1 MTRRLFP
8 FVSGK
13 WFQTEHRLWQ
23 QTAMLT
29 PSFESLCL
37 KDDDC
42 SSPTQPRGM
51 EDEFDTDL
59 ESDGKYIKFIC
70 GLILGQKQYAI
81 SQIKIKIKIQLNGL
95 FWQSVAVKTY
105 IHYFVYKQEPCVT
118 HNGLTHFQK
127 KRRAT
132 RRHLYLN
139 CTSRP
144 ANWWVWC
151 QSHTL

>member
-1 MTRRLFP
+1 
-8 FVSGK
+8 
-13 WFQTEHRLWQ
+13 
-23 QTAMLT
+23 MLT

-81 SQIKIKIKIQLNGL
+81 SQIK
-95 FWQSVAVKTY
+95 F
-105 IHYFVYKQEPCVT
+105 
-118 HNGLTHFQK
+118 
-127 KRRAT
+127 
-132 RRHLYLN
+132 
-139 CTSRP
+139 
-144 ANWWVWC
+144 
-151 QSHTL
+151 